1 MRKQLLMAMLG
12 LASVSSLTVPA
23 SAEGLLVVGANVVI
37 APSSQY
43 DGDKE
48 WDAVTWVYNTG
59 VNYGGGNTDN
69 PFYNII
75 CGVPDPDSNGRKWYE
90 AEYDTA
96 TVGLNQE
103 TNEPIKWGGHTAPLW

>member
-48 WDAVTWVYNTG
+48 WDAVIRTHL
-59 VNYGGGNTDN
+59 
-69 PFYNII
+69 
-75 CGVPDPDSNGRKWYE
+75 K
-90 AEYDTA
+90 
-96 TVGLNQE
+96 
-103 TNEPIKWGGHTAPLW
+103 